1 MPSALPG
8 YRVFALCGA
17 AAICSEELTTASS
30 LGLTPSYRVLRAPNG
45 RCRHSHSE
53 EQRSNNST
61 SLEVSSPSA
70 SPRSG
75 QRHLDR
81 PSKPAACA
89 CRFSQPLGAFI
100 RPEPGGLVSCRIRSW
115 GGTLQSLAPP
125 VQPYA
130 VSSANTLLSFENRRT
145 KLRQST
151 PGAEALDKDRQWELA
166 STASPPSGSCSARES
181 ACTTRPED
189 RTALRSSPGLDAL
202 QGFPPRWLGTAFTAP
217 PLTRLVGAAASDRN
231 NRHLRVCTP
240 AGWACLRRDRLPSW
254 ASSPFDS
261 STTLGSAA
269 VRESPPGAPGCV
281 TVPWS
286 SLL

>member
-115 GGTLQSLAPP
+115 GCTLQSLLLPCSRTLSPAPIP
-125 VQPYA
+125 SCRSKTA
-130 VSSANTLLSFENRRT
+130 ERSSANLRRAP
-145 KLRQST
+145 KHST
-151 PGAEALDKDRQWELA
+151 RTG
-166 STASPPSGSCSARES
+166 SGSSLQRHRRLQGLAPHESPLAPPGPKTGQLCVALLGLMPSRAFPPAGSARPSPRHPTRAWLVRPQATETTGTS
-181 ACTTRPED
+181 GYALQRDGLVSEETACP
-189 RTALRSSPGLDAL
+189 PGLL
-202 QGFPPRWLGTAFTAP
+202 RL
-217 PLTRLVGAAASDRN
+217 LTPQQR
-231 NRHLRVCTP
+231 
-240 AGWACLRRDRLPSW
+240 
-254 ASSPFDS
+254 
-261 STTLGSAA
+261 
-269 VRESPPGAPGCV
+269 
-281 TVPWS
+281 
-286 SLL
+286 